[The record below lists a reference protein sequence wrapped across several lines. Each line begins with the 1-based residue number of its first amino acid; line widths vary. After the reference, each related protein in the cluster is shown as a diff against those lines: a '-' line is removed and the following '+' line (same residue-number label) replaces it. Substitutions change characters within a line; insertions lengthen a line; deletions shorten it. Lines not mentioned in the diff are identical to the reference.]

1 MLNEIPNKTRLW
13 SLKYTKQYLLVKKF
27 SRSHIQHT
35 KENILLFASDL
46 LNFQLIPKQLSK
58 KTMFKVI
65 KIERI

>member
-13 SLKYTKQYLLVKKF
+13 SLKYTTRYLMVTKF

-46 LNFQLIPKQLSK
+46 LNF
-58 KTMFKVI
+58 
-65 KIERI
+65 